1 MLPLCTNRF
10 AQQKLIGWRP
20 IFTARSAE
28 LFYLIVGSIC
38 LALGIAIVIASQNT
52 VYYKV
57 EYGMAAPEFQGK
69 THAEAEQILRAVS
82 EDTGIVYN
90 VTIDIDQTM
99 NPPIYLNYRLS
110 LFFQNFRRYVRSY
123 DPTLMWSGDPGPG
136 VGACLP
142 YTYENTVGA
151 NASQPYDGAVN
162 PCGQIAHSLFNDTF
176 SAALLVPSSNI
187 NDREGE
193 VINLA
198 LDDSNIAWESDANY
212 LYGNFPA
219 QNYNNISEYRGGGTT
234 GDIPLDEA
242 QNWMVWM
249 RPSGQAT
256 LSKPYGTINQKL
268 EKGTKLVVTVTN
280 RYNTYGFSG
289 DKYIILTTNS
299 WVGGKN
305 EVMGWVYVGAAC
317 MCYALALYLMLGWD
331 VGLVRKR
338 GFGDENEMTWVKG
351 DVTKQGAV
359 PPQIKHEKKKKNGG
373 AKGTIATT
381 TNEEEEVGIGLPK
394 A

>member
-1 MLPLCTNRF
+1 
-10 AQQKLIGWRP
+10 
-20 IFTARSAE
+20 
-28 LFYLIVGSIC
+28 
-38 LALGIAIVIASQNT
+38 
-52 VYYKV
+52 
-57 EYGMAAPEFQGK
+57 MAAPEFQGK
-69 THAEAEQILRAVS
+69 THAEAEQILRATS
-82 EDTGIVYN
+82 EDTGLVYN

-110 LFFQNFRRYVRSY
+110 HFFQNYRRYVRSY
-123 DPTLMWSGDPGPG
+123 DATIMWSGDPGPG
-136 VGACLP
+136 VEACLP

-151 NASQPYDGAVN
+151 NASEPYDGAVN

-176 SAALLVPSSNI
+176 SAAVLVPSSNTAG
-187 NDREGE
+187 EGE

-198 LDDSNIAWESDANY
+198 LDDSNIAWESDADY

-234 GDIPLDEA
+234 GEVPLNKA

-256 LSKPYGTINQKL
+256 LSKPYGTIDQKL

-299 WVGGKN
+299 WVGGRN

-317 MCYALALYLMLGWD
+317 MCYALALYLMLGWG

-351 DVTKQGAV
+351 DVGKQGAV
-359 PPQIKHEKKKKNGG
+359 PPQIKHEKKKNGG
-373 AKGTIATT
+373 NKGEGIKGGGYAVVDDTAT
-381 TNEEEEVGIGLPK
+381 NNGNEEEVGIGLPE